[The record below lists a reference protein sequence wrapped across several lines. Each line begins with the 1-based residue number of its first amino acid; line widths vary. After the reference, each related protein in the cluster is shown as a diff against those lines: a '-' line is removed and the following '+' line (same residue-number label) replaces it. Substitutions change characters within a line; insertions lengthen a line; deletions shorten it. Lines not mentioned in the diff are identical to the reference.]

1 MTAWPVGHEKE
12 AARTSFGFPI
22 FAFEFALPLTN
33 LSPDM
38 PGHCRPLP
46 LKHLCAPVLLLLGLL
61 GCSSSQ
67 APTRP
72 ATATP
77 AARPAPAAPV
87 VVTTAPAA
95 PVYPVMLGI
104 DVLESE
110 GFASLRGKRVGL
122 LTHPAGVN
130 RRGES
135 TIDVLRR
142 APGVKLVAL
151 YAVEHGLYNELPAE
165 TTFPDKV
172 DARTGLMVY
181 SLYNAK
187 TQHFVPTRAQ
197 LKAIDVLVIDLQDIG
212 VRSYTFSGAMKT
224 AMRVCFENDK
234 EVIVLDRPNP
244 LGGLKVSGPPLD
256 AQWVSDVG
264 RFRVP
269 YVHGLTIGE
278 LALMAKNAPGV
289 LGTSDAVRERGKLT
303 VVPMRGWRRAMR
315 WPETGLTFVPTSTAI
330 QDFGAVEGYA
340 MTGLG
345 CIIGG
350 FSHGVGKQYPFRGI
364 SHATAK
370 IDVVEKEL
378 RALNLAGLQFRRVSA
393 PDRKGNPAIGLYV
406 EITDYDEWQ
415 PIDLSFQL
423 MKLACK
429 LERRNPFATAP
440 APERRTFLVHMGTS
454 AFFNDLVTKGAAV
467 DVDAWL
473 RTWREQAK
481 IYQEQSKRYWLY
493 R

>member
-33 LSPDM
+33 LAPDM

-172 DARTGLMVY
+172 EQWLGAADVFLLVE
-181 SLYNAK
+181 AK
-187 TQHFVPTRAQ
+187 
-197 LKAIDVLVIDLQDIG
+197 LKEG
-212 VRSYTFSGAMKT
+212 VFMPSKLADYLAAGKPILALSP
-224 AMRVCFENDK
+224 RVGTVADYLK
-234 EVIVLDRPNP
+234 DG
-244 LGGLKVSGPPLD
+244 GGLVVEPDDVAGIAAALEQLLDLWQAGRLATLRPPAATIARVSPE
-256 AQWVSDVG
+256 Q
-264 RFRVP
+264 
-269 YVHGLTIGE
+269 
-278 LALMAKNAPGV
+278 
-289 LGTSDAVRERGKLT
+289 
-303 VVPMRGWRRAMR
+303 VVP
-315 WPETGLTFVPTSTAI
+315 
-330 QDFGAVEGYA
+330 
-340 MTGLG
+340 
-345 CIIGG
+345 
-350 FSHGVGKQYPFRGI
+350 
-364 SHATAK
+364 
-370 IDVVEKEL
+370 
-378 RALNLAGLQFRRVSA
+378 
-393 PDRKGNPAIGLYV
+393 LY
-406 EITDYDEWQ
+406 
-415 PIDLSFQL
+415 
-423 MKLACK
+423 
-429 LERRNPFATAP
+429 
-440 APERRTFLVHMGTS
+440 
-454 AFFNDLVTKGAAV
+454 
-467 DVDAWL
+467 
-473 RTWREQAK
+473 EQALAVC
-481 IYQEQSKRYWLY
+481 RG
-493 R
+493 